1 MTHGRPNQGEAVS
14 RAVELGLGAGGARG
28 VGEVV
33 DMEGIRVANVRS
45 PRYLMNA
52 ALLTGPVSSP
62 AELAANAS
70 AAITYFGDF

>member
-1 MTHGRPNQGEAVS
+1 MAGQTEVRESHEQFSAAWAQDA
-14 RAVELGLGAGGARG
+14 RAGG

-62 AELAANAS
+62 AELAAHAS
-70 AAITYFGDF
+70 AAITYFGAF